1 MFRILL
7 AVTGLLIYGSLY
19 PWHFHHARAACGP
32 VHALLYSWQLSWNR
46 FLLRDIVL
54 NIAIYIPFGAAA
66 YLWLSSRRILLRLA
80 VPLCLAAIL
89 SVSIELIQFY
99 DALRIT
105 SLVDVATNI
114 LGSAFGILLALPVAQ
129 HAKQASKIRSQQ
141 PGALLLLGCFAM
153 AMLFPLLPDLSH
165 THLNGKLITFFN
177 SPFSLPAMLALFVGW
192 LLAARMLVAAF
203 GESSP
208 VMFPL
213 LGLFLPARFLVA
225 GVTADWQYWASFL
238 ASWLVWIAIFSGHR
252 RDRFLA
258 VLALAAVLLTGL
270 APFRFSAHASY
281 FEWVPFRALFRTEW
295 ETGFALFL
303 RKAFQYG
310 CAVWLLRESGVKL
323 RNAAL
328 LVAGILAA
336 LEAIQIYLPNHAAES
351 TDPLLALVMAWLLHR
366 LARAVAN
373 STQDNDARQQKRT
386 FSRAGTSKAPLVS
399 NNIGR
404 RS

>member
-1 MFRILL
+1 M
-7 AVTGLLIYGSLY
+7 
-19 PWHFHHARAACGP
+19 
-32 VHALLYSWQLSWNR
+32 HALLHSWQLSWNR

-66 YLWLSSRRILLRLA
+66 YLWLSSRGTLVRFA
-80 VPLCLAAIL
+80 VPLALAALL
-89 SVSIELIQFY
+89 SVSIELAQFY

-105 SLVDVATNI
+105 SLVDVLTNI
-114 LGSAFGILLALPVAQ
+114 LGAAFGMLLALPVAQ
-129 HAKQASKIRSQQ
+129 HAKQASKIRVQQ
-141 PGALLLLGCFAM
+141 PGAFLLLGCFAM

-165 THLNGKLITFFN
+165 THLNQKLLTFFS
-177 SPFSLPAMLALFVGW
+177 SPFSLPGMFALFVGW
-192 LLAARMLVAAF
+192 LLAARMLVAVI
-203 GESSP
+203 GERSP
-208 VMFPL
+208 VVFPL
-213 LGLFLPARFLVA
+213 LGLFLPGRFLVA

-238 ASWLVWIAIFSGHR
+238 ASWVVWMTVFSHRR
-252 RDRFLA
+252 RDRLLA
-258 VLALAAVLLTGL
+258 VLALTAVLLTGL
-270 APFRFSAHASY
+270 APFQFSARANY

-310 CAVWLLRESGVKL
+310 CAVWLLRESGVRL

-351 TDPLLALVMAWLLHR
+351 TDPLLAMVLAWLLHR
-366 LARAVAN
+366 LARSVAN
-373 STQDNDARQQKRT
+373 STQEDDIRRPNT
-386 FSRAGTSKAPLVS
+386 TSGSVGTSKASLVS
-399 NNIGR
+399 NNLGR